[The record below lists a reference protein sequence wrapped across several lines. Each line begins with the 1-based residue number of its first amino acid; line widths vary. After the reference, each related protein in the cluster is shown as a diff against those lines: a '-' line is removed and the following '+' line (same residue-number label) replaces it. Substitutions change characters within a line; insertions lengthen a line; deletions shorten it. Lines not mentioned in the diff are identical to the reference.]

1 MVYLSIIVGILIIYY
16 LYNKFI
22 RWSPVIPSIL
32 EKSNLFIYGHRGV
45 PSYAPENTLYSF
57 QKAFDMNVDGIE
69 LDVQITKDNILV
81 VHHDPHLEK
90 LTKEQKFISTLNY
103 DDLLKIDARG
113 SGIGYIE
120 FQKIPK
126 LDDVLEILP
135 KNIVINIEIK
145 SQKLFSEGMEGLV
158 VDAILK
164 YELLNRAIVSSF
176 NPLRL
181 RKIKKLNSKI
191 TTAQLWNEDE
201 KFSSLWW
208 VYVSQ
213 PDLFH
218 GNIDQFNKKLIS
230 RLRAMKLQIYAY
242 TVNSSEQ
249 LAKVKHLNL
258 DGIFT
263 DDPTICK

>member
-81 VHHDPHLEK
+81 VHHDTHLEK
-90 LTKEQKFISTLNY
+90 LTGEQTLISTLNY
-103 DDLLKIDARG
+103 HDLLKIDARG
-113 SGIGYIE
+113 SEFDSIE

-145 SQKLFSEGMEGLV
+145 SQKLFSEGMEKLV
-158 VDAILK
+158 LNSILK
-164 YELLNRAIVSSF
+164 YNLLDKAIVSSF
-176 NPLRL
+176 NPLLL
-181 RKIKKLNSKI
+181 RKIKCLNSKI
-191 TTAQLWNEDE
+191 ITAQLWDE
-201 KFSSLWW
+201 EEEFSSLWW
-208 VYVSQ
+208 VYVSR

-218 GNIDQFNKKLIS
+218 GNIDQFNKKIIS
-230 RLRAMKLQIYAY
+230 RLKAMKLQIYAY